1 MVVPVGLIAHSPIQI
16 LAGIEA
22 NPSPSKRHWITTCQP
37 DFQTFLRPC
46 YILRLFFSHL
56 QESQIE
62 HIAAQ
67 QHIKSIKK
75 RNYGMGN

>member
-1 MVVPVGLIAHSPIQI
+1 MVVPVGLISLTP
-16 LAGIEA
+16 
-22 NPSPSKRHWITTCQP
+22 P
-37 DFQTFLRPC
+37 DFGYLLLQKDIGLLPANRLSNLPTALLC
-46 YILRLFFSHL
+46 ILRLFFSHL